1 MLDVAQKYVTEHNI
15 AFSTHPDPVKSKTK
29 GMIFTRKPLKFSPT
43 PLRLNDDALP
53 WVQSAKYLGN
63 VIEDIPDGF
72 CKDSW
77 QKRARY
83 IERNIELNLEFPT
96 AHPEVKCRINR
107 IYNTSY
113 PGSVL
118 YDMTSNS
125 ANQLINSW
133 SVSVRQ
139 MWGLP
144 MQAHRYLIEELAGD
158 HAQAM
163 ILSRYIKFLQ
173 NAKKSPKLPVQMML
187 QRVFRN
193 INTITGRNVRH
204 IQDKVGHQH
213 DLLKVRTGWLKSK
226 LKFCEISEEEKWR
239 VGLIK
244 EITNIK
250 QNKLEIE
257 QKIVF

>member
-1 MLDVAQKYVTEHNI
+1 
-15 AFSTHPDPVKSKTK
+15 
-29 GMIFTRKPLKFSPT
+29 
-43 PLRLNDDALP
+43 
-53 WVQSAKYLGN
+53 
-63 VIEDIPDGF
+63 
-72 CKDSW
+72 
-77 QKRARY
+77 
-83 IERNIELNLEFPT
+83 
-96 AHPEVKCRINR
+96 
-107 IYNTSY
+107 
-113 PGSVL
+113 
-118 YDMTSNS
+118 
-125 ANQLINSW
+125 
-133 SVSVRQ
+133 
-139 MWGLP
+139 

-173 NAKKSPKLPVQMML
+173 NAQKSSKLPVQMML

-213 DLLKVRTGWLKSK
+213 DLLKVNTGWLKNK

-239 VGLIK
+239 VGLIE

-257 QKIVF
+257 PYDENSFLTHDQLQEINDFPALVKVYDI